1 MDRIPSSSDQMPDP
15 KMTDHTMNASA
26 WANIARCAEERS
38 QAAYQDAIE
47 TGEGFPLA
55 WRELTTCL
63 MAEKMASQLKGSN
76 T

>member
-1 MDRIPSSSDQMPDP
+1 MPDP
-15 KMTDHTMNASA
+15 KMTDHTMNTSA
-26 WANIARCAEERS
+26 ATADWANIARCAEERS
-38 QAAYQDAIE
+38 RAAHQEAME